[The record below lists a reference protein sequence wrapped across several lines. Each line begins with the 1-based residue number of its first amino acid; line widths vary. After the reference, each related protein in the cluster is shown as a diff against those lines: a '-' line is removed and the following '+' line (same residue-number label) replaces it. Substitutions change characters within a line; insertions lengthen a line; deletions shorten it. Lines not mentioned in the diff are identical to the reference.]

1 MKMTEESQKP
11 TLSLI
16 TICKTVQMESK
27 QSTSFW
33 VVPVENSYKEKYFWK
48 GCPVFLLWM
57 FQTEI
62 HIPFL
67 RSYLRLSLPFY
78 GKWSWYSVEMVKTI
92 PEWNLPVQ
100 NFAFHLPRRHW
111 HYENWVYTC
120 FNKGWF
126 GIWSL
131 KCRIQCNALLEWPP
145 NNGFQGPKH
154 DSQSNFYWNRCT
166 SMPHPMVE
174 YVFPTWSPH
183 QIN

>member
-1 MKMTEESQKP
+1 MKMTEEWQKP
-11 TLSLI
+11 ALSFI
-16 TICKTVQMESK
+16 TICKTVQLESK

-33 VVPVENSYKEKYFWK
+33 VVPVENSYKENYFWK

-78 GKWSWYSVEMVKTI
+78 GKWSWYSEEMVKTI

-100 NFAFHLPRRHW
+100 NFAFHLLRRHW

-120 FNKGWF
+120 FNKGCF

-131 KCRIQCNALLEWPP
+131 KRRIQCNALLEWPP
-145 NNGFQGPKH
+145 NNGFQRPKH
-154 DSQSNFYWNRCT
+154 DSHNNFYCNRCT
-166 SMPHPMVE
+166 SMLHPMVE
-174 YVFPTWSPH
+174 YVFPTWNPH